1 MRLFIKLIIG
11 AFAVILGAYLI
22 PGIEVSGFL
31 NALIVAVILALIN
44 AIIRPILVFFTIPIT
59 IITFGLFLLVINAAM
74 VKLAGILIPGFVVN
88 GFWAA
93 LLLSFLLSFINW
105 LLTDKSNK

>member
-1 MRLFIKLIIG
+1 MRLLIKLIIG

-105 LLTDKSNK
+105 LLTDKSNR

>member
-1 MRLFIKLIIG
+1 MKVIIKLIIG

-31 NALIVAVILALIN
+31 TALIVAIILALIN
-44 AIIRPILVFFTIPIT
+44 TIIRPILVFFTIPIT

-74 VKLAGILIPGFVVN
+74 VKLAGILIPGFIVD

-93 LLLSFLLSFINW
+93 LLLSLILSIFNG
-105 LLTDKSNK
+105 LRGKND